1 MKTIAIITAR
11 SGSSG
16 IRNKN
21 IKILKNKPLIYHTV
35 KFAKKLKFLDKI
47 IFSTDSKKY
56 LKIAQ
61 KYYPFNNS
69 LRPKRLAT
77 KYTKS
82 IDVIKY
88 LINLEKKIGNFYD
101 AVLILEPTSPFRKL
115 NDFKKAYQK
124 LKKTKIDS
132 ILTIKK
138 VKHDPNQ
145 MIVGEKNIFKPLN
158 NKIIFQPRQKNQNK
172 FVPAGSMYFSKIN
185 NINKNK
191 IVGKKFIG
199 IPVKGKYATNIDDE
213 EDFFLAKNFFK

>member
-16 IRNKN
+16 IKNKN
-21 IKILKNKPLIYHTV
+21 IKILKNKPLIYHTIR
-35 KFAKKLKFLDKI
+35 FAKKLKFIDKL
-47 IFSTDSKKY
+47 IFSTDSRKY

-69 LRPKRLAT
+69 LRPKKLAT

-88 LINLEKKIGNFYD
+88 LINLEKKIGNFYE

-145 MIVGEKNIFKPLN
+145 MIVEKKNIFKPLN
-158 NKIIFQPRQKNQNK
+158 YEIIFQPRQKNENK

-191 IVGKKFIG
+191 IVGKKFVG
-199 IPVKGKYATNIDDE
+199 IPVKGKYATNIDDD
-213 EDFFLAKNFFK
+213 EDFFLAKKFFK

>member
-88 LINLEKKIGNFYD
+88 LINLEKEIGNFYE

-145 MIVGEKNIFKPLN
+145 MIVGGKNIFKPLN

>member
-16 IRNKN
+16 IKNKN
-21 IKILKNKPLIYHTV
+21 IKILKNKPLIYHTIR
-35 KFAKKLKFLDKI
+35 FAKKLKFIDKL
-47 IFSTDSKKY
+47 IFSTDSRKY

-69 LRPKRLAT
+69 LRPKKLAT

-88 LINLEKKIGNFYD
+88 LINLEKEIGNFYE

-145 MIVGEKNIFKPLN
+145 MIVEKKNIFKPLN
-158 NKIIFQPRQKNQNK
+158 YEIIFQPRQKNENK

-191 IVGKKFIG
+191 IVGKKFVG
-199 IPVKGKYATNIDDE
+199 IPVKGKYATNIDDD
-213 EDFFLAKNFFK
+213 EDFFLAKKFFK

>member
-16 IRNKN
+16 IKDKN
-21 IKILKNKPLIYHTV
+21 IKILKNKPLIYHTIN
-35 KFAKKLKFLDKI
+35 FAKKLKFVDKL

-61 KYYPFNNS
+61 KYYPFSKS
-69 LRPKRLAT
+69 LRPKKLAT

-115 NDFKKAYQK
+115 SDFKKAYEK

-138 VKHDPNQ
+138 AKHDPNQ
-145 MIVGEKNIFKPLN
+145 MIIEKKNIFKPLN
-158 NKIIFQPRQKNQNK
+158 YKIIFQPRQKNQSK

-185 NINKNK
+185 NINENK

-199 IPVKGKYATNIDDE
+199 ITVKGKYAINIDDE
-213 EDFFLAKNFFK
+213 EDFFLAKKFFR

>member
-16 IRNKN
+16 IKDKN
-21 IKILKNKPLIYHTV
+21 IKILKNKPLIYHTIN
-35 KFAKKLKFLDKI
+35 FAKKLKFVDKL

-61 KYYPFNNS
+61 KYYPFSKS
-69 LRPKRLAT
+69 LRPKKLAT

-115 NDFKKAYQK
+115 SDFKKAYEK
-124 LKKTKIDS
+124 LKKT
-132 ILTIKK
+132 
-138 VKHDPNQ
+138 
-145 MIVGEKNIFKPLN
+145 
-158 NKIIFQPRQKNQNK
+158 
-172 FVPAGSMYFSKIN
+172 
-185 NINKNK
+185 
-191 IVGKKFIG
+191 
-199 IPVKGKYATNIDDE
+199 
-213 EDFFLAKNFFK
+213 

>member
-145 MIVGEKNIFKPLN
+145 MIVGGKNIFKPLN